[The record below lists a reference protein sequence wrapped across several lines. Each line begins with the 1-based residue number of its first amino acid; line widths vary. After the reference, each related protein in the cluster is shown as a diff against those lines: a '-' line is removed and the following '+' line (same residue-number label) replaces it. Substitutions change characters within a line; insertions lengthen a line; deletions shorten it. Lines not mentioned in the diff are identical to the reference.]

1 MGSIFQVMYMS
12 LGLTAHQGFSWQ
24 KVLAKFRNKIGQKQN
39 EAQYKLQNS
48 LIHVMGMQIGPLWQV
63 QTSNS

>member
-12 LGLTAHQGFSWQ
+12 LGLTAQEGFSWQ

-39 EAQYKLQNS
+39 EAQYKTTNS
-48 LIHVMGMQIGPLWQV
+48 LIHVVGMQIGALWQV
-63 QTSNS
+63 QTGNS